1 MSMDGHGNP
10 HNLTPHGNI
19 PDFRAIVHLPPLAVL
34 PRPTLH
40 GLWLC
45 AIRPNDRRCS
55 AQPPCTPATP
65 AATGLVLVSVRNRP
79 FPPHPAH
86 LPPLAAL
93 PTLHLVHLQLRRWP
107 LVVRYTPKRQ
117 KMLCPASLH
126 PCSPCCPCCPCC
138 HWSSARFRAKSSFSV
153 PSPHLPPLTALPALP
168 PEHLP
173 RPLLGSRPGAFH
185 RYVQRCIARCSSS
198 CNESATTCILQQSFL
213 SLFLLFLLFFSS
225 PNLEQIK
232 PTLTT

>member
-1 MSMDGHGNP
+1 MSMDGHGNH

-34 PRPTLH
+34 PR
-40 GLWLC
+40 
-45 AIRPNDRRCS
+45 
-55 AQPPCTPATP
+55 
-65 AATGLVLVSVRNRP
+65 
-79 FPPHPAH
+79 
-86 LPPLAAL
+86 

-126 PCSPCCPCCPCC
+126 PCCPCC

-213 SLFLLFLLFFSS
+213 FLLFLLFFSS
-225 PNLEQIK
+225 PNLEQIR

>member
-1 MSMDGHGNP
+1 MPVDDHGNH
-10 HNLTPHGNI
+10 HNLTQHGNI
-19 PDFRAIVHLPPLAVL
+19 HDFCSIV
-34 PRPTLH
+34 
-40 GLWLC
+40 
-45 AIRPNDRRCS
+45 
-55 AQPPCTPATP
+55 
-65 AATGLVLVSVRNRP
+65 
-79 FPPHPAH
+79 H

-153 PSPHLPPLTALPALP
+153 PSPHLPPLTALPPEP
-168 PEHLP
+168 PP

-213 SLFLLFLLFFSS
+213 SLFLLFLVFFSS